1 MSNEP
6 THRMENGELIELT
19 EEEIAEILADREQA
33 ELDLSG
39 LRQTRNS
46 LLQVSDW
53 TQTADSPLSDE
64 KKAEW
69 ATYRQELRDFPT
81 TGTKRSDF
89 GDFPTPPE

>member
-1 MSNEP
+1 
-6 THRMENGELIELT
+6 MENGELIELT

>member
-53 TQTADSPLSDE
+53 TQTVDSPLSDE

-69 ATYRQELRDFPT
+69 AAYRQELRDFPT

-89 GDFPTPPE
+89 GDFPAPPE

>member
-46 LLQVSDW
+46 LLQVSVW
-53 TQTADSPLSDE
+53 TQTANSPLTAE
-64 KKAEW
+64 KNAE
-69 ATYRQELRDFPT
+69 RT
-81 TGTKRSDF
+81 T
-89 GDFPTPPE
+89 